1 MKILI
6 TNYGNRFNKGTA
18 AILHAQINSL
28 KEKFPSAN
36 FWIFTYY
43 PDIKNHINRDYI
55 EFFEIIGRFS
65 RKNYI
70 KNIKTLFYL
79 FWCIFWRFMN
89 YLGIEIWLPL
99 NLKKYYLADL
109 IIDTGGDGLTE
120 DYGTPL
126 NIVTNLLFGI
136 FLKKKVVIYAESI
149 GLFKKWYNRFM
160 VRYLL
165 NRVVLITVRDEISIK
180 NINKLGVKKPIFLTA
195 DPAFLLNPITEEKV
209 KTILSNEKTTC
220 PFVGFSVSKLFS
232 RYKFKNFTEDNYK
245 KYILSTI
252 EIINYINNN
261 LNMNVVFIPH
271 VIDQGNDDRV
281 VAEEILKLVENKEMV
296 FSIKN
301 EYSPEELKG
310 IIGKSEIFIGARM
323 HSCIAS
329 TSMEVPTI
337 AIAYS
342 HKTYGI
348 IGKMLGYDN
357 LILDISNVNLDSFK
371 KALNFVCENKE
382 KIKKDLKIKI
392 SEVKNKSLKTN
403 ELIKKI

>member
-1 MKILI
+1 
-6 TNYGNRFNKGTA
+6 
-18 AILHAQINSL
+18 
-28 KEKFPSAN
+28 
-36 FWIFTYY
+36 
-43 PDIKNHINRDYI
+43 
-55 EFFEIIGRFS
+55 
-65 RKNYI
+65 
-70 KNIKTLFYL
+70 
-79 FWCIFWRFMN
+79 
-89 YLGIEIWLPL
+89 
-99 NLKKYYLADL
+99 
-109 IIDTGGDGLTE
+109 
-120 DYGTPL
+120 
-126 NIVTNLLFGI
+126 
-136 FLKKKVVIYAESI
+136 
-149 GLFKKWYNRFM
+149 M

-180 NINKLGVKKPIFLTA
+180 NINKLGVKKPVFLTA

-209 KTILSNEKTTC
+209 KIILSNEKITC

-329 TSMEVPTI
+329 TSMGVPTI